1 MMLKLEAEKKPTFY
15 IYFFLIEVQRV
26 EVGLQSLSLPG
37 AQPPAQPPVS
47 GPSAPPSL
55 SPGFPPTSEEGG
67 EEVGGTS

>member
-37 AQPPAQPPVS
+37 AQPPVS